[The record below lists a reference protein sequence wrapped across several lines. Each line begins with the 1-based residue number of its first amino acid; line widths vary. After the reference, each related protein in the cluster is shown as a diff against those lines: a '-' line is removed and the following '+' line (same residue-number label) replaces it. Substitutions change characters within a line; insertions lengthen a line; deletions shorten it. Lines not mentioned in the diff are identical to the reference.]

1 LASTELFPTMTVGR
15 FAAAMSRVD
24 RSEFL
29 QLYDPGVPLD
39 PSTDGAS
46 QVLLVYANAKVT
58 PTAMSNHNEIP
69 ELSTAEALENCDQMH
84 VALLDHGTR
93 KQCLALVPQ
102 YESFHLQN
110 WMRLSKRTGELD
122 ASADFALVSRGHKSN
137 GRNEFDP
144 PDLTESRKHW
154 KMLQQYF
161 DSVDDV
167 LAELKPILTKI
178 AKRNTVIVMVV
189 NFGQSELLINFVCA
203 AKSRQLD
210 LSNVIV
216 FTTDQEAT
224 DLANGM
230 GLATYFDQRVRNHI
244 ASLCCLAFYFTFCAG
259 TKGKDKGSRTYTF
272 THPPSSLTHPITSQ
286 TNHRTLA
293 IFRRT
298 RRNGTATRVSSP

>member
-1 LASTELFPTMTVGR
+1 
-15 FAAAMSRVD
+15 
-24 RSEFL
+24 
-29 QLYDPGVPLD
+29 
-39 PSTDGAS
+39 
-46 QVLLVYANAKVT
+46 
-58 PTAMSNHNEIP
+58 
-69 ELSTAEALENCDQMH
+69 
-84 VALLDHGTR
+84 
-93 KQCLALVPQ
+93 
-102 YESFHLQN
+102 
-110 WMRLSKRTGELD
+110 
-122 ASADFALVSRGHKSN
+122 
-137 GRNEFDP
+137 
-144 PDLTESRKHW
+144 
-154 KMLQQYF
+154 
-161 DSVDDV
+161 
-167 LAELKPILTKI
+167 
-178 AKRNTVIVMVV
+178 
-189 NFGQSELLINFVCA
+189 
-203 AKSRQLD
+203 